1 VAGAEMPAAGRSA
14 EEAARP
20 VEVPASATG
29 ASVSTAA
36 AATDV
41 VEAPPEPSRTRK
53 RGFSSLR

>member
-1 VAGAEMPAAGRSA
+1 MPAAGRSA

-41 VEAPPEPSRTRK
+41 VEAPPEPLRKRK